1 MASLRHREGSRRMG
15 NTSRSSDLSAS
26 RRAELET
33 RFREIDALIVRQK
46 QALQE
51 VRKSGAIFVAA
62 AHVLR
67 LLEQEQSAV
76 IEELGYNPRAN

>member
-1 MASLRHREGSRRMG
+1 MG

-26 RRAELET
+26 RRAELEI

-51 VRKSGAIFVAA
+51 VRNSGAIFVAA
-62 AHVLR
+62 AQDSWLKVA
-67 LLEQEQSAV
+67 QSYRDLAKQT
-76 IEELGYNPRAN
+76 